1 MRTLIDQAVGDLYPG
16 YFAMVMATGIISIAA
31 QLLGLGWLAGPLFA
45 LNRAVYALLWL
56 LTLARLLLYAPRLVE
71 DMTGRSRGPGFFTL
85 VAGTCVLGSEY
96 AVLAGDFT
104 AAGLLWALGIL
115 LWMGLI
121 YTFFAAVSVQEP
133 KPGLESGLSG
143 GWLIAVV
150 ATQSIAVLGAMVA
163 PHLGAWQAEAFF
175 FALAM
180 FLLGCMLYV
189 LIISLIFYR
198 FTFFKLTPDALTP
211 PYWISMGAA
220 AITTLAG
227 ATLLLAAP
235 QWAFLLDVLPF
246 LKGFTLLFWA
256 VATWWIPWLAI
267 LGAWRHLV
275 KRYPVA
281 YDAQYWGLV
290 FPLGMYTVC
299 TLQLSKAT
307 GLAFLAAI
315 PDIFVYVAL
324 LAWLITFGGLLHRL
338 GSGLAAASL
347 GAQARETPAGKA

>member
-1 MRTLIDQAVGDLYPG
+1 MKTLIDHAVGDLFPG

-31 QLLGLGWLAGPLFA
+31 QLLGLGWLAAPLFL

-56 LTLARLLLYAPRLVE
+56 LTLARLLFYAPRLVA

-104 AAGLLWALGIL
+104 AALLLWALGIV
-115 LWMGLI
+115 LWVGLI
-121 YTFFAAVSVQEP
+121 YTFFTAVSVQEQ
-133 KPGLESGLSG
+133 KPDLEGGLSG

-150 ATQSIAVLGAMVA
+150 ATQSIAVLGAMGA
-163 PHLGAWQAEAFF
+163 PHLGAWQAEGFF
-175 FALAM
+175 FSLAM
-180 FLLGCMLYV
+180 FLLGCMLYI
-189 LIISLIFYR
+189 LIIALIFYR
-198 FTFFKLTPDALTP
+198 FTFFHLAPEALTP

-227 ATLLLAAP
+227 ATLILAAS
-235 QWAFLLDVLPF
+235 QWTFLLDILPF
-246 LKGFTLLFWA
+246 LKGFTLRFWA
-256 VATWWIPWLAI
+256 IATWWIPLLVI

-275 KRYPVA
+275 KRYPLA

-299 TLQLSKAT
+299 TLQLARAT

-315 PDIFVYVAL
+315 PGVFVYVAL
-324 LAWLITFGGLLHRL
+324 LAWLLTFAGLLYRL
-338 GSGLAAASL
+338 GSGLATASA
-347 GAQARETPAGKA
+347 GREPLTQK